1 MKQELIN
8 TYNSIKN
15 LNLPIKVPSNT
26 FNVNFIEGAFIEILG
41 KQDKQYKVI
50 IKNLDTN
57 EK

>member
-26 FNVNFIEGAFIEILG
+26 FNVNFIEGAFINLG
-41 KQDKQYKVI
+41 Q
-50 IKNLDTN
+50 TR
-57 EK
+57 